1 MDVSQ
6 WIYYFVFLMGQQ
18 TLAFISINTS
28 ILAAS
33 VDQKKDDNCIY
44 FTFSEHMNIK
54 IKLSNMLKSMY
65 R

>member
-18 TLAFISINTS
+18 TLEFIVINTS

-33 VDQKKDDNCIY
+33 VDQKKDDNCIC
-44 FTFSEHMNIK
+44 FTFSEHMNIE
-54 IKLSNMLKSMY
+54 IELSNVLKSMY
-65 R
+65 W

>member
-33 VDQKKDDNCIY
+33 VDQKKDDNRIY